1 MVKNKKLNIAMAG
14 WWTWWHV
21 FPILSL
27 IKFMDS
33 EPEYNEK
40 INKIY
45 RFWSDK
51 SLEKDVHSKLDTQ
64 NFKTYFVHILS
75 GKYRRETIL
84 KSRLKNIRD
93 IFLFIVGIFQAFFF
107 ILIHRIDVIFCKGWY
122 VALPVV
128 FAWALLR
135 KKILVHESDT
145 RSGLVNKIAV
155 KFAKY
160 SFTWFPEVLPGAKC
174 VWQIISDDL
183 VLSTSDDKEMEQKL
197 FKDKQKPD
205 FSSKTCVFVTWGSQ
219 WSQKLYQMLSKII
232 KSDQTIQSDY
242 LFFISL
248 WVLNAQLASEFR
260 WLKNVYSYPF
270 LRQDEMWY
278 FYKNCDVA
286 ITRAGTTSLAE
297 QKLFDLKIIM
307 IPIPWTHDQYDN
319 AKRYVRSFGDILVDQ
334 KDKNYEN
341 NLKETI
347 LSLNWFK
354 KRSSKKNLKDEVGK
368 AKMEI
373 VQKIINSN

>member
-1 MVKNKKLNIAMAG
+1 MAG

-33 EPEYNEK
+33 EPQYNEK

-45 RFWSDK
+45 RFGSDK
-51 SLEKDVHSKLDTQ
+51 SLEKDVHYKLDTQ
-64 NFKTYFVHILS
+64 NFRTYFVSILS

-93 IFLFIVGIFQAFFF
+93 IFLFMLGIFQAFFF
-107 ILIHRIDVIFCKGWY
+107 ILIHRIDVIFCKWWY

-145 RSGLVNKIAV
+145 RSGLVNKIAA
-155 KFAKY
+155 KFAKHN
-160 SFTWFPEVLPGAKC
+160 FTWFPEVLPGAKC

-183 VLSTSDDKEMEQKL
+183 VMSTSDDNEMKQKL

-219 WSQKLYQMLSKII
+219 WSQRLYQMLSKII

-260 WLKNVYSYPF
+260 WLKNVYCYPF

-373 VQKIINSN
+373 VQKIIGSN